1 MSGGWQRGIIR
12 GDHAPTGTSPAPL
25 VIKLGGSLLARPHW
39 PTDLI
44 NLLAGTPL
52 PAMLVVG
59 GGTLVDALR
68 RIDATSPRPAEVM
81 HRLAIDA
88 LGLTA
93 RLVADVI
100 GMPLVTAPPPDQV
113 AGPPSDRAAAGPR
126 VSVLDVPAWLTAA
139 GSPAWIERLPVGWH
153 VTSDSIAAVV
163 ASELG
168 QSLVLVKSVPPPCPG
183 DDLPALAAAG
193 WIDGYFPTAAAA
205 LETIGWAA
213 IDTPPGP
220 AA

>member
-12 GDHAPTGTSPAPL
+12 GERAPKRSPPAPL

-44 NLLAGTPL
+44 NLLAATPL

-59 GGTLVDALR
+59 GGKLVDALR
-68 RIDATSPRPAEVM
+68 RIDATSPRPPEVM

-93 RLVADVI
+93 RLVADAI
-100 GMPLVTAPPPDQV
+100 GLPLVTAPPPDQP
-113 AGPPSDRAAAGPR
+113 AAPPAHRSEVGPR
-126 VSVLDVPAWLTAA
+126 ISVLDVPAWLTAA
-139 GSPAWIERLPVGWH
+139 GSPARIERLPVGWH

-163 ASELG
+163 ATELG
-168 QSLVLVKSVPPPCPG
+168 QSLVIVKSVPPPCPG

-193 WIDGYFPTAAAA
+193 WIDEYFPTAAAA
-205 LETIGWAA
+205 LDTIGWAA
-213 IDTPPGP
+213 PENRGRE
-220 AA
+220 

>member
-1 MSGGWQRGIIR
+1 MNGGWQHGIIR
-12 GDHAPTGTSPAPL
+12 GDRDPTGTSPAPL

-59 GGTLVDALR
+59 GGKLVDALR
-68 RIDATSPRPAEVM
+68 RIDVTSPRPAEVM

-93 RLVADVI
+93 RLVADAI
-100 GMPLVTAPPPDQV
+100 GLPLVTAPPPDQPAV
-113 AGPPSDRAAAGPR
+113 PPPAGPR
-126 VSVLDVPAWLTAA
+126 IAVLDVPVWLTAT

-153 VTSDSIAAVV
+153 VTSDSIAAVI
-163 ASELG
+163 AAELG
-168 QSLVLVKSVPPPCPG
+168 HRLLLVKSVPPPCPG

-193 WIDGYFPTAAAA
+193 WIDGYFPTAAAT
-205 LETIGWAA
+205 LNMIGWAA
-213 IDTPPGP
+213 LENRGRE
-220 AA
+220 

>member
-1 MSGGWQRGIIR
+1 MNGSWQRGIIR
-12 GDHAPTGTSPAPL
+12 GDRGPTGTSQAPL

-59 GGTLVDALR
+59 GGKLVDALR
-68 RIDATSPRPAEVM
+68 RIDATSPRPPEVM

-93 RLVADVI
+93 RLVADAI
-100 GMPLVTAPPPDQV
+100 GLPLVTAPRPDQP
-113 AGPPSDRAAAGPR
+113 AGPPTTGPR
-126 VSVLDVPAWLTAA
+126 ISVLDVPAWLTTA
-139 GSPAWIERLPVGWH
+139 GTPAWIERLPVGWH

-163 ASELG
+163 AAECG
-168 QSLVLVKSVPPPCPG
+168 RSLVLVKSVPPPSPG

-193 WIDGYFPTAAAA
+193 WIDGYFPAAAAA
-205 LETIGWAA
+205 LDTIGWAA
-213 IDTPPGP
+213 IEKNRG
-220 AA
+220 

>member
-1 MSGGWQRGIIR
+1 MNGGWQRGVIR
-12 GDHAPTGTSPAPL
+12 GDRDPTSTSPAPL

-44 NLLAGTPL
+44 NLLAVTPL

-68 RIDATSPRPAEVM
+68 RIDATSPRPPEVM

-93 RLVADVI
+93 RLVADAI
-100 GMPLVTAPPPDQV
+100 GLPLVTAPPP
-113 AGPPSDRAAAGPR
+113 AGPR

-163 ASELG
+163 AAELG
-168 QSLVLVKSVPPPCPG
+168 QSLVLAKSVPPPCPG
-183 DDLPALAAAG
+183 DNLPALAGAG

-205 LETIGWAA
+205 LDTIGWAA
-213 IDTPPGP
+213 IENRGRE
-220 AA
+220 